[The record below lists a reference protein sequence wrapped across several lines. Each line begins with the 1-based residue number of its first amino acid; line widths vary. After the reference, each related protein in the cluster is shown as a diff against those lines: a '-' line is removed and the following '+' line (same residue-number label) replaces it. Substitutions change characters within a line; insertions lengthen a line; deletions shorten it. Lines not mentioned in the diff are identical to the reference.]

1 MPEQTTLAKRQRRDI
16 VVLKLLTQL
25 YRTLLM
31 LYPRHFRAEFSEEMI
46 AVNGTAL
53 GEAANRGWLVLART
67 TLRELGSL
75 PREALRQHLRR
86 RDKPARVDASTWE
99 GPPSR
104 REMFVAM
111 GVFVLPVV
119 LIVLNNTLLSGAI
132 QLLLLVVAAA
142 FGMALLVGLV
152 RGFPRWSLPYLG
164 LALSA
169 ASFLFVFQW
178 VADLASPAVLARL
191 GAGHWDASTRLVLQ
205 GLWAGLMWLSLFV
218 ILMVVLG
225 ILALARRFSD
235 FLRRIFQDWTQ
246 VSYILYGGVLMAL
259 VMAFEDYRYEEPYAV
274 ASSLCLA
281 AGALLYLRCP
291 QPWQRGMALLSGLT
305 LAMWTAA
312 LGKWL
317 IVPAQDWALWFNWHS
332 PQTERW
338 FEAQRTLLEWGW
350 MVLFLLAPALI
361 KRLTAVRAVFKLP
374 KS

>member
-1 MPEQTTLAKRQRRDI
+1 M
-16 VVLKLLTQL
+16 VLKLLTQL

-31 LYPRHFRAEFSEEMI
+31 LYPRHFRADFSEEMI
-46 AVNGTAL
+46 AVNGAAL
-53 GEAANRGWLVLART
+53 GEAADRGWLALTKA

-75 PREALRQHLRR
+75 PREALRQHLRSR
-86 RDKPARVDASTWE
+86 SKPAGAEASNWE
-99 GPPSR
+99 GPPTR
-104 REMFVAM
+104 REMFVAL
-111 GVFVLPVV
+111 GVFVLPAA
-119 LIVLNNTLLSGAI
+119 LILLNNTSLSGAI
-132 QLLLLVVAAA
+132 QVILLVLAAA
-142 FGMALLVGLV
+142 FGMALLVGLA

-191 GAGHWDASTRLVLQ
+191 GPGPWDESTRLVLQ

-225 ILALARRFSD
+225 VLALVRRFND
-235 FLRRIFQDWTQ
+235 FLRRIYQDWTQ

-259 VMAFEDYRYEEPYAV
+259 VLAFDDYRYEEPYAV

-281 AGALLYLRCP
+281 AGALLYLRSP
-291 QPWQRGMALLSGLT
+291 QRWQRGMALLSGLT
-305 LAMWTAA
+305 LAMWIIA

-317 IVPAQDWALWFNWHS
+317 LVPSQDWEIWFAWHP

-338 FEAQRTLLEWGW
+338 FAARRTLLEWVW
-350 MVLFLLAPALI
+350 MMLFLLAPALI
-361 KRLTAVRAVFKLP
+361 KRLTAVRSVLRYP
-374 KS
+374 E